1 MLVDVLTPNE
11 GEAQALTGLTDAGAA
26 ARALVGLGAR
36 AVVVTLAERGAL
48 LTRADRTREFP
59 AYAVKAV
66 DATAAG
72 DAFNGALAC
81 ALAEGRSLEDA
92 IVFANA
98 GGALTTTKR
107 GAQDALPTRTE
118 IDTLCRQQRH
128 HSTS

>member
-1 MLVDVLTPNE
+1 
-11 GEAQALTGLTDAGAA
+11 
-26 ARALVGLGAR
+26 
-36 AVVVTLAERGAL
+36 
-48 LTRADRTREFP
+48 LTRTDRAREFP

-98 GGALTTTKR
+98 AGALTTTKR

-118 IDTLCRQQRH
+118 IDVLCRQER
-128 HSTS
+128 